1 MVLNVNITMLYK
13 KYCSLQPLNFTYKQT
28 VILLLISQVDNST
41 NMSHTQQYLYELGL
55 IWVACIGRYLLKLRN
70 LWTVNVRRTLLLEQL
85 EVVKNSKN
93 GEDLSYWCPMERI
106 TNCWLSFIYIKKK
119 LLRWGIAHFHWI
131 QRETY
136 DIQRDYHSEKNWRL
150 QEDGSKGSI
159 EEMQSAVKSW
169 KYAECLWSSCTFVV
183 WLRDKRSSVQTEELR
198 NRLGHELWDKFLLL
212 GRSKG

>member
-119 LLRWGIAHFHWI
+119 
-131 QRETY
+131 TV
-136 DIQRDYHSEKNWRL
+136 
-150 QEDGSKGSI
+150 
-159 EEMQSAVKSW
+159 EMRN
-169 KYAECLWSSCTFVV
+169 CTFS
-183 WLRDKRSSVQTEELR
+183 LNTERDIWYTKGLS
-198 NRLGHELWDKFLLL
+198 LWEKLEIAR
-212 GRSKG
+212 GW